1 MNIMTMNTAHSR
13 PRVCAFLA
21 LSLDGFIAGE
31 NGALDWLAP
40 YNGDSQDET
49 GYSALM
55 ASADVLLMG
64 RNTFDAVLSFPDWI
78 YGDKPLVV
86 LTHRPAEP
94 RANVSFRQGEL
105 AQVLEA
111 LWQEGVR
118 HLYLDGGE
126 VVRQGLQAGLV
137 DELTLFWV
145 PVVLGKGTSLF
156 GGEPLPG
163 RLIPVSSTVL
173 ASGLVRVNYRPAL

>member
-1 MNIMTMNTAHSR
+1 MSTER
-13 PRVCAFLA
+13 PRVSAFLA

-31 NGALDWLAP
+31 NGALEWLAP
-40 YNGDSQDET
+40 YDGDTQEET

-55 ASADVLLMG
+55 ASADALLMG
-64 RNTFDAVLSFPDWI
+64 RNSYETVLAFPDWP
-78 YGDKPLVV
+78 YGDKPVVV

-94 RANVSFRQGEL
+94 RAHVSFRQGEL
-105 AQVLEA
+105 AQVLTD
-111 LWQEGVR
+111 LWREGAR

-145 PVVLGKGTSLF
+145 PVVLGKGASLF

-163 RLIPVSSTVL
+163 RLAPVSSTVL
-173 ASGLVRVNYRPAL
+173 ASGLVRVIYRPAP

>member
-1 MNIMTMNTAHSR
+1 MSTESIGTQPR
-13 PRVCAFLA
+13 PSVSAFLA

-31 NGALDWLAP
+31 GGDLDWLAP
-40 YNGDSQDET
+40 FSGDSPQET

-64 RNTFDAVLSFPDWI
+64 RNTFDVVLAFPDWP
-78 YGDKPLVV
+78 YGDKPVVV

-94 RANVSFRQGEL
+94 GANLSFRQGEFG
-105 AQVLEA
+105 QVLRD

-118 HLYLDGGE
+118 HLYLDGGDL
-126 VVRQGLQAGLV
+126 VRQGLQAGLV

-145 PVVLGKGTSLF
+145 PVTLGRGVPLF
-156 GGEPLPG
+156 AGALPG
-163 RLIPVSSTVL
+163 RLSPVSSTVL
-173 ASGLVRVNYRPAL
+173 PSGLVRVIYSPAP

>member
-1 MNIMTMNTAHSR
+1 MNAAQQR
-13 PRVCAFLA
+13 PRISAFLA

-31 NGALDWLAP
+31 DGALEWLTP
-40 YNGDSQDET
+40 YDGDSQDET

-55 ASADVLLMG
+55 ASADALLMG
-64 RNTFDAVLSFPDWI
+64 RNSYETVLAFPEWP
-78 YGDKPLVV
+78 YGDKPVVV

-94 RANVSFRQGEL
+94 SAKVSFRQGEL
-105 AQVLEA
+105 GQVLTD
-111 LWQEGVR
+111 LWQEGAR

-145 PVVLGKGTSLF
+145 PVVLDKGVSLF

-173 ASGLVRVNYRPAL
+173 ASGLVRVSYRPAP